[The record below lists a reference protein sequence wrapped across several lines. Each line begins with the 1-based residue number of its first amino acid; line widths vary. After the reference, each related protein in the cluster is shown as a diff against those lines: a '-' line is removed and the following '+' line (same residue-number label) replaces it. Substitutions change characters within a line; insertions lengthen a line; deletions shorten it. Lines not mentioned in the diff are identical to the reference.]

1 MRPQGGDVYRADIP
15 PQNRPG
21 TVLYHIL
28 ANDRWGNNV
37 RDPSSA
43 EYQVQV
49 HSISEPIGG
58 GSAGKGGQP
67 LGGLS
72 SGPPRGFLPP
82 LSVAPGVSAQG
93 DTAPAP
99 PPPHKILT

>member
-43 EYQVQV
+43 EHQVQV

-58 GSAGKGGQP
+58 GTAGEEGP
-67 LGGLS
+67 PARGLA
-72 SGPPRGFLPP
+72 GRPPRGLAPP
-82 LSVAPGVSAQG
+82 LAGSPGPCLGEELSP
-93 DTAPAP
+93 TAP
-99 PPPHKILT
+99 PPR